1 MDDGSCADGLSR
13 EVDTLRGFP
22 LSNRGE
28 SAEDFGKAPPV
39 GVDTVGISI
48 PIVDADEVGATV
60 SVVHSGTAE
69 EKRTYRR
76 RLPGGGFIA
85 WGLGHTVWAEASLP
99 KRAGEDNIEAV
110 CVDEAWELL
119 ADLHDEVSRY
129 VEFDRG
135 KLGHL
140 FEQASLKRLD
150 AVRDFDD
157 VRSVPTMLDGLAN
170 VAVKGRAKQRRF
182 ADGER
187 NRAQTLSVGP
197 KTAWLSTLYD
207 KHEETLGQ
215 AVEAPE
221 GRVRFEARMR
231 SDVLTGQWA
240 RQQGGA
246 VRQLM
251 DLDEARVGAMCR
263 AMFERVGFDR
273 EVQPMSNR
281 LAELLNDADLSP
293 REQAML
299 WTYLTGVPHG
309 LDLGLS
315 RPTERKYRTLA
326 EDLGV
331 VMLAREYEGPR
342 QTIAL
347 DYDRGREVCRV
358 A

>member
-1 MDDGSCADGLSR
+1 MQDYRRSPA
-13 EVDTLRGFP
+13 
-22 LSNRGE
+22 
-28 SAEDFGKAPPV
+28 V
-39 GVDTVGISI
+39 GVDTVGISV

-60 SVVHSGTAE
+60 SVVHSGTSD

-76 RLPGGGFIA
+76 KLPGGGFIA

-110 CVDEAWELL
+110 GTEEAWELIS
-119 ADLHDEVSRY
+119 DLHDEVGGY

-135 KLGHL
+135 KRGHR
-140 FEQASLKRLD
+140 FEYSAVKRSDL
-150 AVRDFDD
+150 VRDFDG

-240 RQQGGA
+240 RGHGGA
-246 VRQLM
+246 VRQVM
-251 DLDEARVGAMCR
+251 DLEEERLGAMCR

-273 EVQPMSNR
+273 EVQPMGNR
-281 LAELLNDADLSP
+281 LAEVLNEAELTP
-293 REQAML
+293 RERRELFAFVAGGPM
-299 WTYLTGVPHG
+299 G
-309 LDLGLS
+309 LDLGYG
-315 RPTERKYRTLA
+315 RPAQLKYRRLA

-331 VMLAREYEGPR
+331 VMLAREYDGPA